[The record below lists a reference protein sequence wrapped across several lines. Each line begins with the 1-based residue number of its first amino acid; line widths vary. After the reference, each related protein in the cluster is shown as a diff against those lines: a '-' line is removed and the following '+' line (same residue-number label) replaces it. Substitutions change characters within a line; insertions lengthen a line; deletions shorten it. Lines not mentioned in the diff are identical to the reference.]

1 MKEEYQ
7 TLLPDEIISQKIY
20 LIRGVKVMLDKDLAE
35 LYGVTTGR
43 LNEQVKRNIDRFPAD
58 FMFQLNETEWK
69 NLISQNAISNWGGRR
84 KLPFAYTEQGV
95 ASLSDV
101 LKSETAI
108 KIHVAILR
116 AFVKMRKF
124 LNE

>member
-1 MKEEYQ
+1 
-7 TLLPDEIISQKIY
+7 
-20 LIRGVKVMLDKDLAE
+20 MLDKDLAE